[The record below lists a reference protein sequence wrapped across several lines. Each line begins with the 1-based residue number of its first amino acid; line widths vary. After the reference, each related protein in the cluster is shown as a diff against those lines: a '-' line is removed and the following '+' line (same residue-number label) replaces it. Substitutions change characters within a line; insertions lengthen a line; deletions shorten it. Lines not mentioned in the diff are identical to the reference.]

1 MGSKNGAKVIEDE
14 ELARVT
20 ESIGDGIESTATG
33 ERNPHCTLAVQ
44 WTGSLSLLDICS
56 QVQRALES
64 SRITNG
70 HTKGHWGHY
79 FSLAKT
85 VHSLQ

>member
-33 ERNPHCTLAVQ
+33 ERNTLAVQ